1 MVIANDLHR
10 RKFEVAFVSRLP
22 TAPSSAESSATEA
35 QFVEEWL
42 ALPTEE
48 VDAGKE
54 IEVDIVSRLVVL
66 HEAWIEKGTVAIQQT
81 PDPNP
86 NPGQQIA
93 A

>member
-22 TAPSSAESSATEA
+22 GVSSPTKSSAPDA

-42 ALPTEE
+42 TLPTEE

-54 IEVDIVSRLVVL
+54 IEVDIVARLVAL
-66 HEAWIEKGTVAIQQT
+66 HAAWIEKGTVAIHQT
-81 PDPNP
+81 PDPNVAS
-86 NPGQQIA
+86 NPQVA